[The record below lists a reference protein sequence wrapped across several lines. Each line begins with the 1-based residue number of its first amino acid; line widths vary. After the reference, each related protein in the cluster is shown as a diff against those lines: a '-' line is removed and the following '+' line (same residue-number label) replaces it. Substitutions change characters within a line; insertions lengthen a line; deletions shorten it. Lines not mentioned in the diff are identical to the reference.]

1 MKPYP
6 GQNLN
11 EEERIFNYRLSR
23 GRRIIENTFGI
34 AASRFRIFRR
44 PIIAKVSTVKQ
55 ITKAVVALHNFLMA
69 TRSVEDA
76 CNYCPFNY
84 VDQEHSNGIQ
94 AGQWRQEIESGGML
108 QINHI
113 GSNNYSKNAKETRN
127 LFKTY
132 FNSEKGSIPWQA
144 DMIRRTTNHCD

>member
-1 MKPYP
+1 V
-6 GQNLN
+6 
-11 EEERIFNYRLSR
+11 E
-23 GRRIIENTFGI
+23 
-34 AASRFRIFRR
+34 
-44 PIIAKVSTVKQ
+44 AK
-55 ITKAVVALHNFLMA
+55 
-69 TRSVEDA
+69 
-76 CNYCPFNY
+76 
-84 VDQEHSNGIQ
+84 
-94 AGQWRQEIESGGML
+94 IESGGML